1 MMAAYATH
9 FMLAC
14 IVVIAGYLLYTWQH
28 NHPLFDLADLITGD
42 NGKVSLTKFS
52 RACALIVST
61 WGFASLIQQGKMSEF
76 YFVLYMAVWTGYDVA
91 KLWASKPG
99 AAPKDGP

>member
-1 MMAAYATH
+1 MLETYATH
-9 FMLAC
+9 IMLAS

-28 NHPLFDLADLITGD
+28 NHSNFDLVDLITGD

-52 RACALIVST
+52 RACALVVST
-61 WGFASLIQQGKMSEF
+61 WGFATLVQQGKLTET

-91 KLWASKPG
+91 KLWASKTG
-99 AAPKDGP
+99 ASPKDGP